1 MDFDKLNRDFYL
13 KTQEYFNRSRQR
25 PWLGWKKLL
34 PHLPNREL
42 FVLDLGCGNGR
53 FGVWLS
59 THHSIAYTGV
69 DSNQYL
75 LDRATEALPSAKLIK
90 ADILHP
96 LLVRGRF
103 DLVAI
108 LGVMHHLSPAAA
120 AGLIRRAAAKLKPE
134 GILFLSFWEFNK
146 SSETKIIKDLGNNDY
161 LVDWRLGVTAERF
174 CHLYTDP
181 EISSLLAAANL
192 SVLADF
198 RADTSNRYLLLQKPK
213 SGKSS

>member
-69 DSNQYL
+69 DSNQYV
-75 LDRATEALPSAKLIK
+75 LDRAAETLPSAKLIK

-108 LGVMHHLSPAAA
+108 FGVMHHLSPSVARI
-120 AGLIRRAAAKLKPE
+120 LISRAAARLKPD
-134 GILFLSFWEFNK
+134 GILFLSFWEFNLTQE
-146 SSETKIIKDLGNNDY
+146 SKIVTDLGHND
-161 LVDWRLGVTAERF
+161 
-174 CHLYTDP
+174 
-181 EISSLLAAANL
+181 
-192 SVLADF
+192 
-198 RADTSNRYLLLQKPK
+198 
-213 SGKSS
+213 